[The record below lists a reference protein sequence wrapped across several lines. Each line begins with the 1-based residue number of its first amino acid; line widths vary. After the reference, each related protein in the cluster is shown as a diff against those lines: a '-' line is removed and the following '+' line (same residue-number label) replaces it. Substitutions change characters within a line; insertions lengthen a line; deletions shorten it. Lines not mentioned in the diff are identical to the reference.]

1 MCVCV
6 FVYVCVRA
14 EVRVI
19 VWMCARGGVYNGR
32 GLATKQKKALKQKQK
47 TNP

>member
-1 MCVCV
+1 MDQHIMAHQCLMCVCV

-19 VWMCARGGVYNGR
+19 V
-32 GLATKQKKALKQKQK
+32 
-47 TNP
+47 